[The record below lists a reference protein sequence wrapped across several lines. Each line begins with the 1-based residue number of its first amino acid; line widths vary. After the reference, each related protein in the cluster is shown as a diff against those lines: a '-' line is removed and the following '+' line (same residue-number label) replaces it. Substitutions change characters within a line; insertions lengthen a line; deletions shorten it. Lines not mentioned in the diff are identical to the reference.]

1 MKRNLLATVLLLL
14 CAGYLLALTGFG
26 VSAPFEISTD
36 TLPVELSSFTAAV
49 TGQNTVRIS
58 WVTQSESNLYG
69 YYIYRGSSS
78 ELSVS
83 SLISDLIAPANTPSQ
98 NYYVYM
104 DNEISESGE
113 YYYWLYSQEI
123 DGSGTYHGPIF
134 VQVEMDAG
142 QGLPAIPLHTGLRNI
157 YPNPF
162 NPSTTISYQLEDSGQ
177 ADISIYNARGQKV
190 QSYSRH
196 HATPGYFNLLFD
208 GKDTSGSS
216 LSSGVYHVVM
226 ISGKQVS
233 NQKIVLLK

>member
-1 MKRNLLATVLLLL
+1 
-14 CAGYLLALTGFG
+14 
-26 VSAPFEISTD
+26 
-36 TLPVELSSFTAAV
+36 
-49 TGQNTVRIS
+49 
-58 WVTQSESNLYG
+58 
-69 YYIYRGSSS
+69 
-78 ELSVS
+78 
-83 SLISDLIAPANTPSQ
+83 
-98 NYYVYM
+98 
-104 DNEISESGE
+104 
-113 YYYWLYSQEI
+113 
-123 DGSGTYHGPIF
+123 
-134 VQVEMDAG
+134 
-142 QGLPAIPLHTGLRNI
+142 LPAIPLHTGLRNI